1 MLTTRETLGEAL
13 FGKSWFFYKKYS
25 IKSQKQRSKMETQ
38 WTCQYDIKGLN
49 TTFIVFFYNFHL
61 NHERMHVYMSV
72 CVSTH
77 ERERERERE
86 NHTNSRGNRYPEV
99 QRQYNLGVPELQELK
114 LSSKRLTKLQ
124 ILIVSIVEG
133 SS

>member
-1 MLTTRETLGEAL
+1 MREC
-13 FGKSWFFYKKYS
+13 
-25 IKSQKQRSKMETQ
+25 MC
-38 WTCQYDIKGLN
+38 TCQ
-49 TTFIVFFYNFHL
+49 
-61 NHERMHVYMSV
+61 
-72 CVSTH
+72 CVWAHTR

>member
-1 MLTTRETLGEAL
+1 
-13 FGKSWFFYKKYS
+13 
-25 IKSQKQRSKMETQ
+25 
-38 WTCQYDIKGLN
+38 
-49 TTFIVFFYNFHL
+49 
-61 NHERMHVYMSV
+61 MHVYMSV

-77 ERERERERE
+77 EREREREREREKERE